1 MARQRRSITQIA
13 IDNLIFKVP
22 HRKKRKPEV
31 KPSEIPSFNYTAHLV
46 QVRWD
51 RMRARRKHVNS

>member
-1 MARQRRSITQIA
+1 MARQRRSITQLA
-13 IDNLIFKVP
+13 LDNLIFRVT

-31 KPSEIPSFNYTAHLV
+31 NPSDIPTFSYTAHLF

-51 RMRARRKHVNS
+51 RMRARRKYD

>member
-1 MARQRRSITQIA
+1 MRRRSPTDLICEH
-13 IDNLIFKVP
+13 LIFRVT

-31 KPSEIPSFNYTAHLV
+31 KPSDIPSFNYTAHLV

-51 RMRARRKHVNS
+51 RMRARRKYD

>member
-1 MARQRRSITQIA
+1 MARQRRSITQLA
-13 IDNLIFKVP
+13 LDNLIFRVT

-31 KPSEIPSFNYTAHLV
+31 PPSKIPSFDYTAHLV

-51 RMRARRKHVNS
+51 RMRARRKYD